1 MARLVVCII
10 LWSIHFYL
18 SKEPCNMDL
27 IKQKM
32 ITNNDINNDNNN
44 IKSKN
49 INDKMIEVIETTLF

>member
-1 MARLVVCII
+1 
-10 LWSIHFYL
+10 
-18 SKEPCNMDL
+18 MDL

-44 IKSKN
+44 SKSKN

>member
-1 MARLVVCII
+1 
-10 LWSIHFYL
+10 
-18 SKEPCNMDL
+18 MDL

-32 ITNNDINNDNNN
+32 ITNNDINSDNNN

>member
-1 MARLVVCII
+1 
-10 LWSIHFYL
+10 
-18 SKEPCNMDL
+18 MDL

>member
-1 MARLVVCII
+1 
-10 LWSIHFYL
+10 
-18 SKEPCNMDL
+18 MDL

-32 ITNNDINNDNNN
+32 ITNNDTNNDNNN

>member
-1 MARLVVCII
+1 
-10 LWSIHFYL
+10 
-18 SKEPCNMDL
+18 
-27 IKQKM
+27 M

>member
-1 MARLVVCII
+1 M
-10 LWSIHFYL
+10 
-18 SKEPCNMDL
+18 NL

>member
-1 MARLVVCII
+1 
-10 LWSIHFYL
+10 
-18 SKEPCNMDL
+18 MDL

-49 INDKMIEVIETTLF
+49 INDKMIQVIETTLF